1 MDRTP
6 DIIQSNEIKKERK
19 LYTMLDT
26 VSSFIKNYF
35 EVWIE
40 SFAAYFIKSNFI
52 TNVTLFICR
61 KVKKKTN
68 LIFFPLQKIKMKN
81 FFFY

>member
-35 EVWIE
+35 EV
-40 SFAAYFIKSNFI
+40 
-52 TNVTLFICR
+52 
-61 KVKKKTN
+61 
-68 LIFFPLQKIKMKN
+68 
-81 FFFY
+81 